1 MFIWKDQ
8 KLNQKEAGDG
18 QLKTNSRPKR
28 YMAWRDFCFQMEV
41 DNTTV
46 LFSNETEA
54 EAEEVNLAGKDSLFE
69 FVTEGVLLGLIQ

>member
-1 MFIWKDQ
+1 
-8 KLNQKEAGDG
+8 
-18 QLKTNSRPKR
+18 
-28 YMAWRDFCFQMEV
+28 MAWRDFCFQMEV

-69 FVTEGVLLGLIQ
+69 FVTEGVLLGLKQ